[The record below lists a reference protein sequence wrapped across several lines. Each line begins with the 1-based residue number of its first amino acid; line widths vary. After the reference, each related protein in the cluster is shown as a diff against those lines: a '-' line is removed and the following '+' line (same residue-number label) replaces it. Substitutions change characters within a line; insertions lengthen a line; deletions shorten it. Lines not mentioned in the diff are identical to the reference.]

1 MTYFLL
7 AYDQRTG
14 ELLDLKEF
22 AEKDWQV
29 AEKERFQRELEGVG
43 EGSIEVVLLGAES
56 RESLERTH
64 GRYFKSVSE
73 LAASG

>member
-1 MTYFLL
+1 MAYFLL
-7 AYDQRTG
+7 AYDQSTG
-14 ELLDLKEF
+14 ELLELKEF
-22 AEKDWQV
+22 REKDRQV

-43 EGSIEVVLLGAES
+43 ERSIEVVLLGAES

>member
-1 MTYFLL
+1 VIYFLL

-14 ELLDLKEF
+14 ELLELKEF
-22 AEKDWQV
+22 QENDRQV
-29 AEKERFQRELEGVG
+29 AEKERFRRELEEVG
-43 EGSIEVVLLGAES
+43 ERSIEVVLLGAES

>member
-1 MTYFLL
+1 MIYFLL

-22 AEKDWQV
+22 EEKDWQV

-43 EGSIEVVLLGAES
+43 ERSIEVVLLGAES